1 MNFAYLLGEAL
12 GGAIAS
18 VLYILKISPFL
29 LLGMLLFRLGVGCIR
44 KQLTL
49 LKLLQTS
56 QQILDVLKNETVEP
70 DFNLDHWLYGTNGIN
85 DKLEEINIVLRD
97 IYK

>member
-1 MNFAYLLGEAL
+1 MEFAYLLGESL

-18 VLYILKISPFL
+18 ALYILKISPFL

-44 KQLTL
+44 KQITL

-56 QQILDVLKNETVEP
+56 QQILDVLKNETAEQ
-70 DFNLDHWLYGTNGIN
+70 DFNLDRLLYGTNGIK
-85 DKLEEINIVLRD
+85 DKLEEINIVLLD